1 MRIAKLDIQSF
12 RGIPNQCTL
21 DFRDK
26 KGNACSAIIYG
37 GNGSGKSSIIDALEF
52 NLQGRIERED
62 PHKHVLRPSPIN
74 MYYED
79 DRHAHTSIEFEDGCV
94 NNRDIVML
102 YNQSSCVFIPK
113 AEPKEAHELFRFASI
128 VLRRNDIISFN
139 RTVNDSKQ
147 VVLSKVFLDFSLK
160 ERTSDDP
167 EVLLLNKEISRL
179 NDQRDAIIKE
189 LEKLLPIDLGDLEEA
204 KKKNSNMVDYIK
216 SRFTI
221 IGSIDFTKSK
231 KPKATLHQKD
241 YDRAIKQAQECEAV
255 SSLIK
260 EKRKEKRQRDPK
272 RIEPNKFEPLNGP
285 LAQAGNYLSKAFKEI
300 SNVDY
305 VDYIEF
311 RISKATEASFEIIIH
326 LNNGREV
333 SPENIFSE
341 ANYDLMILLL
351 YVSMIRV
358 STEKGQEKVLV
369 LDDVLQSVDA
379 TIRTKFMSYIL
390 REFND
395 WQLFI
400 TCHDRAWLNQLRYLF
415 NNLEQG
421 GYHPFKE
428 FNIVGWSFD
437 NGPIIKE
444 SKSSGVDERL
454 LKAIETNDIHVIAST
469 AGPFFEMI
477 CENLSMSL
485 HSQIYR
491 NPDDSYTIHD
501 LWFGLKKVLSKI
513 GLEKEV
519 NELDRFSFIR
529 NMISCHYTQWSEGIS
544 DYEIL
549 RFAKAV
555 QSLYEK
561 TFCREC
567 LSWISGKYNEDKCCN
582 KRHLVY
588 KRAQY

>member
-1 MRIAKLDIQSF
+1 MKIAKIDIQTF
-12 RGIPNQCTL
+12 RGIPGRCSL

-26 KGNACSAIIYG
+26 SGHACSAIIYG
-37 GNGSGKSSIIDALEF
+37 GNGSGKSSIVDALEF
-52 NLQGRIERED
+52 NLQGRIERND
-62 PHKHVLRPSPIN
+62 PFKNAMRPSALSVF
-74 MYYED
+74 YKD
-79 DRHAHTSIEFEDGCV
+79 FKHAHTSVEFVDGSV
-94 NNRDIVML
+94 FKRDIFVL
-102 YNQSSCVFIPK
+102 YDQLSDNFDFSI
-113 AEPKEAHELFRFASI
+113 EPSEHHELFRYTPI

-139 RTVNDSKQ
+139 RCSVSQKQ
-147 VVLSKVFLDFSLK
+147 VLLSEFFYDFTLK
-160 ERTSDDP
+160 AKTPENPDVMHIQNEILQIKNGKRDP
-167 EVLLLNKEISRL
+167 LIEKLSTLVHIN
-179 NDQRDAIIKE
+179 QKE
-189 LEKLLPIDLGDLEEA
+189 LQSAIYSGIEA
-204 KKKNSNMVDYIK
+204 FIK
-216 SRFTI
+216 ARFTI
-221 IGSIDFTKSK
+221 RGRMEFTKSK
-231 KPKATLHQKD
+231 K
-241 YDRAIKQAQECEAV
+241 
-255 SSLIK
+255 IK
-260 EKRKEKRQRDPK
+260 ESLDPKQYKEAIEIAREIDKVTVIVKEKNKEKKALELKSTDT
-272 RIEPNKFEPLNGP
+272 NKFEPLNERYEK
-285 LAQAGNYLSKAFKEI
+285 AAVYLSNAFKEI

-305 VDYIEF
+305 VDNIKLD
-311 RISKATEASFEIIIH
+311 IANTSAASFEIIVT
-326 LNNGREV
+326 LKNGRKV
-333 SPENIFSE
+333 PPERIFSE

-358 STEKGQEKVLV
+358 STEKGQEKVLI

-444 SKSSGVDERL
+444 NKSNGVDERL

-485 HSQIYR
+485 HSQVYR

-501 LWFGLKKVLSKI
+501 LWFGLKKILSKV

-588 KRAQY
+588 KRVQ